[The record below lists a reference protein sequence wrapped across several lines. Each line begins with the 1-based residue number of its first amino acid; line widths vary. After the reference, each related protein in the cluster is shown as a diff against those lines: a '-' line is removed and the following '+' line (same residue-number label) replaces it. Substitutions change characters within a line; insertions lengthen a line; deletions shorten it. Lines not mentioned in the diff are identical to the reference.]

1 METRLVGSIVV
12 HKGKDWMI
20 EAVKESRNG
29 DFIVLLSDEKGVMR
43 CELVGNVTLKTP
55 SLSPKST
62 LERVKFH
69 DEVYP

>member
-1 METRLVGSIVV
+1 MLFRS
-12 HKGKDWMI
+12 
-20 EAVKESRNG
+20 
-29 DFIVLLSDEKGVMR
+29 FIVLLSDEKGVMR